1 MKRSENPNLPLKQ
14 LSVMITPV
22 QTVKQDFDHVIT
34 VFCAEVFHATPC
46 PYDAFL
52 RMSVIVSYKSDVQS
66 FKKAKICNFRSLK
79 ENANRQK

>member
-1 MKRSENPNLPLKQ
+1 MSSQ
-14 LSVMITPV
+14 
-22 QTVKQDFDHVIT
+22 F
-34 VFCAEVFHATPC
+34 FCAEVFHATPC